1 MASRPFEDFKED
13 EIIDLF
19 MAFCASHGMEPAK
32 EERRGNKEI
41 SWRMK
46 RPDEDTKKG
55 TSSGYAHLR
64 LDVPQNGTL
73 IDFRNE
79 KIKWSIVDEVKKR
92 PELFRNGASFAK
104 FRKLTAEEQAQ
115 RDRERAAQ
123 KAAAEAEAAREF
135 EKVRLDTLRSY
146 KDESNEIGPYGASG
160 PGVEYLRKKSVPAFP
175 GVKLSWKP
183 WKIFPAGS
191 LVIPFYDVLTDKFIT
206 LQRIK
211 PDGKGFASG
220 FGGHAAAFWILP
232 GNADSYEVPSAPRC
246 APVVILCEGYATG
259 ATCAELFGLP
269 VGITGDAGKLENVA
283 RAILAAPSW
292 GRTRL
297 IIAADD
303 DNAKT
308 NEFKQTAGIPIA
320 KKYLDNPPKNSGK
333 DAALKAFNL
342 DRARVY
348 PAPPPWKWNG
358 NTPEVE
364 AARANP
370 DKPPSDWNDF
380 AAIYPDEARDA
391 ARAALERAKAYFIS
405 RQ

>member
-175 GVKLSWKP
+175 GVKLSWKQ
-183 WKIFPAGS
+183 WKIFPVGS

-232 GNADSYEVPSAPRC
+232 DNKTDQGEAPSAPRR

-259 ATCAELFGLP
+259 ATCAALFGLP
-269 VGITGDAGKLENVA
+269 VGVTGDRGKMKNAAAAILNAASWSGVRLLIAGDDDTAKTVDFLKAAGKD
-283 RAILAAPSW
+283 PSK
-292 GRTRL
+292 G
-297 IIAADD
+297 
-303 DNAKT
+303 NA
-308 NEFKQTAGIPIA
+308 Q
-320 KKYLDNPPKNSGK
+320 NPGK
-333 DAALKAFNL
+333 ETTIQIFNL
-342 DRARVY
+342 NRSRVY
-348 PAPPPWKWNG
+348 PVPAPWDWKGRDLDAVKRGDNR
-358 NTPEVE
+358 
-364 AARANP
+364 AR
-370 DKPPSDWNDF
+370 SDWNDF
-380 AAIYPDEARDA
+380 ATIYPDEARDA

>member
-92 PELFRNGASFAK
+92 PELFRNGASFAGAHHK
-104 FRKLTAEEQAQ
+104 PTPEEQAQ

-123 KAAAEAEAAREF
+123 RAAAEAEAAREF

-175 GVKLSWKP
+175 GVKLSWKQ

-232 GNADSYEVPSAPRC
+232 DNKTDQGEAPSAPRR
-246 APVVILCEGYATG
+246 APVVLLCEGYATG
-259 ATCAELFGLP
+259 ATCAALFGLP
-269 VGITGDAGKLENVA
+269 VGITGDAGKLVNVA
-283 RAILAAPSW
+283 RAILSAPAW
-292 GRTRL
+292 KGTRL
-297 IIAADD
+297 LIAADD
-303 DNAKT
+303 DHLKT
-308 NEFKQTAGIPIA
+308 LEGKANT
-320 KKYLDNPPKNSGK
+320 GK
-333 DAALKAFNL
+333 DAAINIFNL

-348 PAPPPWKWNG
+348 PAPPPWDWKGRDLDAVKRGDNR
-358 NTPEVE
+358 
-364 AARANP
+364 AR
-370 DKPPSDWNDF
+370 SDWNDF

-391 ARAALERAKAYFIS
+391 ARAALERAKAYSCGIERTFDNGHFA
-405 RQ
+405 R

>member
-92 PELFRNGASFAK
+92 PELFRNGASFAE

-160 PGVEYLRKKSVPAFP
+160 PGIEYLKRKGVPAFP
-175 GVKLSWKP
+175 GVKLSWKQ
-183 WKIFPAGS
+183 WKIFPVGS

-232 GNADSYEVPSAPRC
+232 VNKTDQGEAPSAPRR
-246 APVVILCEGYATG
+246 APVVLLCEGYATG
-259 ATCAELFGLP
+259 ATCATLFGLP
-269 VGITGDAGKLENVA
+269 VGVTGDRGKMKNAAAAILNAASWSGVRLLIAGDDDTAKTADFLKAAGKD
-283 RAILAAPSW
+283 PSK
-292 GRTRL
+292 G
-297 IIAADD
+297 
-303 DNAKT
+303 NA
-308 NEFKQTAGIPIA
+308 Q
-320 KKYLDNPPKNSGK
+320 NPGK
-333 DAALKAFNL
+333 ETTIQIFNL
-342 DRARVY
+342 NRSRVY
-348 PAPPPWKWNG
+348 PVPAPWDWKGRDLDAVKRGDNR
-358 NTPEVE
+358 
-364 AARANP
+364 AR
-370 DKPPSDWNDF
+370 SDWNDF

>member
-92 PELFRNGASFAK
+92 PELFRNGASFAE

-123 KAAAEAEAAREF
+123 RAAAEAEAAREF

-146 KDESNEIGPYGASG
+146 QNESNEIAPYGASG

-232 GNADSYEVPSAPRC
+232 GNADSYEAPSAPRR
-246 APVVILCEGYATG
+246 APVVLLCEGYATG
-259 ATCAELFGLP
+259 ATCAALFGLP
-269 VGITGDAGKLENVA
+269 VGVTGDRGKMKNTAAAILDAASWSGVRLLIAGDDDTAKTADFLKAAGKD
-283 RAILAAPSW
+283 PSK
-292 GRTRL
+292 G
-297 IIAADD
+297 
-303 DNAKT
+303 NA
-308 NEFKQTAGIPIA
+308 Q
-320 KKYLDNPPKNSGK
+320 NPGK
-333 DAALKAFNL
+333 ETTIQIFNMN
-342 DRARVY
+342 RSRVY
-348 PAPPPWKWNG
+348 PVPAPWSWKGRDLDAVKRGDNR
-358 NTPEVE
+358 
-364 AARANP
+364 AR
-370 DKPPSDWNDF
+370 SDWNDF

-391 ARAALERAKAYFIS
+391 ARAALERAKAYFQS
-405 RQ
+405 KQ

>member
-92 PELFRNGASFAK
+92 PELFRNGASFAGAHHK
-104 FRKLTAEEQAQ
+104 PTPEEQAQ
-115 RDRERAAQ
+115 RDRDRAAQ
-123 KAAAEAEAAREF
+123 RAAAEAEAAREF

-146 KDESNEIGPYGASG
+146 QNESNEIAPYGASG
-160 PGVEYLRKKSVPAFP
+160 PGIEYLKRKGVPAFP

-220 FGGHAAAFWILP
+220 FGGHAAAFWI
-232 GNADSYEVPSAPRC
+232 VPSAAQGQ
-246 APVVILCEGYATG
+246 APEMFDAAPAPKGAPLVILCEGYATG
-259 ATCAELFGLP
+259 ATCAALFGLP
-269 VGITGDAGKLENVA
+269 VGITGDAGKLYNVA

-292 GRTRL
+292 KGTRL
-297 IIAADD
+297 LIAADD
-303 DNAKT
+303 DYLKT
-308 NEFKQTAGIPIA
+308 LEGKANT
-320 KKYLDNPPKNSGK
+320 GK
-333 DAALKAFNL
+333 DAAINIFNL

-348 PAPPPWKWNG
+348 PAPPPWDWRG
-358 NTPEVE
+358 RDME

-370 DKPPSDWNDF
+370 EQARSDWNDF
-380 AAIYPDEARDA
+380 AAFYPDK
-391 ARAALERAKAYFIS
+391 AKAAAEESKAAAVRYF
-405 RQ
+405 QNKQ

>member
-92 PELFRNGASFAK
+92 PELFRNGASFAGAHHK
-104 FRKLTAEEQAQ
+104 PTPEEQAQ

-123 KAAAEAEAAREF
+123 RAAAEAEAAREF

-232 GNADSYEVPSAPRC
+232 DNKTDQGEAPSAPRR
-246 APVVILCEGYATG
+246 APVVLLCEGYATG
-259 ATCAELFGLP
+259 ATCAALFGLP
-269 VGITGDAGKLENVA
+269 VGVTGDRGKMKNAAAAILNAAAWSGVRLLIAGDDDTAKTADFLKAAGKD
-283 RAILAAPSW
+283 PSK
-292 GRTRL
+292 G
-297 IIAADD
+297 
-303 DNAKT
+303 NA
-308 NEFKQTAGIPIA
+308 Q
-320 KKYLDNPPKNSGK
+320 NPGK
-333 DAALKAFNL
+333 ETTIQIFNL
-342 DRARVY
+342 NRSRVY
-348 PAPPPWKWNG
+348 PVPAPWDWKGRDLDAVKRGDNR
-358 NTPEVE
+358 
-364 AARANP
+364 AR
-370 DKPPSDWNDF
+370 SDWNDF
-380 AAIYPDEARDA
+380 ASIYPDEARDA